1 MAYHSVAPKADE
13 VFNEKTIYIC
23 QQMGCGED
31 ISEFPAAPKNP
42 APKYCKK
49 CQNKTVRE
57 EIQKSWDEI
66 IAQKNK

>member
-1 MAYHSVAPKADE
+1 MAYASTPPKPDLA
-13 VFNEKTIYIC
+13 FNEKYIYLC

-31 ISEFPAAPKNP
+31 ISLFPAGEKNP

-49 CQNKTVRE
+49 CQSKETRA